1 MKLYE
6 KYSEG
11 GYHSSIAS
19 TFNVDFDAYET
30 IVLSRLRGA
39 GCRNNLLL
47 CDSRMVTASLDG
59 AFRLP
64 RYAGRLYSV
73 SGAQG
78 ERIGGVFHPKLL
90 LQLGRRKGRLLIGS
104 ANLTASGIGGNL
116 EIVSELRATAEPSG
130 EQRILRQAFDYLLR
144 HLDPNDPVVD
154 AQLELLRRRTP
165 WLAEADPA
173 PGAVSLA
180 DRTQAAFL
188 ASGVGGALSDRFLQL
203 VDESV
208 HRLIV
213 ISPYWDEQLAAL
225 QHLTYAL
232 KPTEV
237 SVLIDKEVTAL
248 PKLPGMLSP
257 VVRLFDRG
265 KAFKSR
271 FIHAKVIIAQGAN
284 ADHVLF
290 GSANCTLAALGAAAM
305 PGLNAEASLY
315 RRLPPGSALASLD
328 LADLFSGEPLSI
340 ADFPSREPP
349 EDEIELERLAASHP
363 GEFRILGDQLSW
375 RPSPNYANVACELVL
390 RDQRGEEVV
399 VELVPLHSHG
409 PVQTYRIGAPVRDAA
424 PVFAVAKRTNDDWSA
439 PAIITYP
446 QDIQIASRE
455 RGLRQLEQALN
466 GLEDTSVASLQ
477 TLEIFDLLQRLDQAD
492 QGAEGAAFVPRT
504 RRDTEE
510 TGKPYDVLT
519 YEEFLKSR
527 TESGAEPERGLHTT
541 LAGSSHF
548 SVRSVLNRLLG
559 ASQALLE
566 VENEEDG
573 NQGLNPNDEVSDPP
587 APVSDDSSPNRSGS
601 MGAPV
606 DSAPSATEI
615 EVAQRRNRRAE
626 CDRLQEAASRFH
638 LRLKE
643 KQDAGKIDT
652 VEMLRVR
659 LMLMIIC
666 QASYSCDA
674 KAARRLPPDK
684 VLAAEDNRNGWT
696 DIVGRL
702 IYALVNGA
710 NSPLRRLY
718 FQNINGQVPADL
730 LECWATC
737 YWCAQACFVVPVSVS
752 QRQHLEKYLRP
763 HIAPLYQLTLPSRA
777 ALLGGTVMDVMNRMS
792 ALYGRGMN
800 VDAEAVARR
809 HNEVATKL
817 APA

>member
-78 ERIGGVFHPKLL
+78 ERAGGVFHPKLL
-90 LQLGRRKGRLLIGS
+90 VQLGRRKGRLLIGS
-104 ANLTASGIGGNL
+104 ANLTASGIAGNL

-144 HLDPNDPVVD
+144 HLDQGDPAVE
-154 AQLELLRRRTP
+154 AQLEFLRRRTP
-165 WLAEADPA
+165 WLSETESAV
-173 PGAVSLA
+173 GAVLLT
-180 DRTQAAFL
+180 DGTLAAFL
-188 ASGVGGALSDRFLQL
+188 ASGAGAALADRFIGL
-203 VDESV
+203 VDEPIL
-208 HRLIV
+208 RLFV
-213 ISPYWDEQLAAL
+213 VSPYWDEQLAAL
-225 QHLTYAL
+225 QYLTSAWR
-232 KPTEV
+232 PAEV
-237 SVLIDKEVTAL
+237 SALIDKEVTAF
-248 PKLPGMLSP
+248 PTVPSALSP
-257 VVRLFDRG
+257 TLRLYDRG

-290 GSANCTLAALGAAAM
+290 GSANCTVAALGAGTM
-305 PGLNAEASLY
+305 PGINAEASLY
-315 RRLPPGSALASLD
+315 RRLPPGSALTELD
-328 LADLFSGEPLSI
+328 LADVFSSEPLSI
-340 ADFPSREPP
+340 ADIPSRELP
-349 EDEIELERLAASHP
+349 EDEIELERLASANP

-375 RPSPNYANVACELVL
+375 CPSPNYTNVACDLAL
-390 RDQRGEEVV
+390 QDQRGEEVV
-399 VELVPLHSHG
+399 VELVPLQSDG
-409 PVQTYRIGAPVRDAA
+409 PVRRYRLGAPVRDAA
-424 PVFAVAKRTNDDWSA
+424 PVFAIAKRPHEQWSS

-455 RGLRQLEQALN
+455 RGLRQLEQALT

-492 QGAEGAAFVPRT
+492 QGEEGAAFVPHT
-504 RRDTEE
+504 RREAKDAGGT
-510 TGKPYDVLT
+510 YHVLT
-519 YEEFLKSR
+519 YEEFLNSRRDAGVAPGKS
-527 TESGAEPERGLHTT
+527 LHTT

-559 ASQALLE
+559 ASETVLE
-566 VENEEDG
+566 VEDEDSG
-573 NQGLNPNDEVSDPP
+573 VHELTQSDEASDPADP
-587 APVSDDSSPNRSGS
+587 DSGESPSFAGGTMAEPVEPT
-601 MGAPV
+601 
-606 DSAPSATEI
+606 PSLREI
-615 EVAQRRNRRAE
+615 ELAQSRNRRAE
-626 CDRLQEAASRFH
+626 CDRLLKAVSQFQM
-638 LRLKE
+638 RLKD
-643 KQDAGKIDT
+643 KQQAGSIDT
-652 VEMLRVR
+652 IEMLRVR
-659 LMLMIIC
+659 LMLMIVC
-666 QASYSCDA
+666 QAAYSTDA
-674 KAARRLPPDK
+674 KAVKRLPPDK

-702 IYALVNGA
+702 IFALIQGA
-710 NSPLRRLY
+710 NSPLRQLY
-718 FQNINGQVPADL
+718 FENINGQVPVDL

-737 YWCAQACFVVPVSVS
+737 YWCAQACFAAPVSAA

-763 HIAPLYQLTLPSRA
+763 QIVALYQLTLPSQA
-777 ALLGGTVMDVMNRMS
+777 ELLSETVVDFMDRMS
-792 ALYGRGMN
+792 AVYGPAMG
-800 VDAEAVARR
+800 VGSLTDAHRASAK
-809 HNEVATKL
+809 A
-817 APA
+817 AIP